1 MEPVFMIL
9 GQSAGTIAS
18 MAIDGKMPV
27 QDVQYEALRKKL
39 EADGL
44 VLSLEKSTPE

>member
-18 MAIDGKMPV
+18 MAIDKNKNIHDLSYSGIR
-27 QDVQYEALRKKL
+27 EKL
-39 EADGL
+39 LSDGQI
-44 VLSLEKSTPE
+44 LEY

>member
-18 MAIDGKMPV
+18 MSIEKGNNIHDLPYNELKT
-27 QDVQYEALRKKL
+27 KL
-39 EADGL
+39 ESSGQ
-44 VLSLEKSTPE
+44 VLESD